1 MINLN
6 AANMYNVA
14 KEAQEKN
21 RAKFDAHL
29 ESVIRDY
36 ASRGATSVSFDN
48 DDEMWRV
55 LTEQQQASVAN
66 ELKEAGF
73 SVGTRRY
80 ADPLYVSWRGEQQK

>member
-6 AANMYNVA
+6 AANMYNIA

-29 ESVIRDY
+29 ESIIRDY
-36 ASRGATSVSFDN
+36 ASRGATSVSLDN
-48 DDEMWRV
+48 DDEMWKI
-55 LTEQQQASVAN
+55 LTEQQQADVAK
-66 ELKEAGF
+66 ELKNAGF

>member
-6 AANMYNVA
+6 AANMYNIA
-14 KEAQEKN
+14 KEAQKKN

-48 DDEMWRV
+48 NDEMWRV

-73 SVGTRRY
+73 FVGTRRF
-80 ADPLYVSWRGEQQK
+80 ADPLCISWKEKEQ

>member
-21 RAKFDAHL
+21 REKFDAHL

-36 ASRGATSVSFDN
+36 ANKGMTTASFDN

-55 LTEQQQASVAN
+55 LTEQQKDEVTK
-66 ELKEAGF
+66 ELRDAGF
-73 SVGTRRY
+73 FVGVRRF
-80 ADPLYVSWRGEQQK
+80 AEPLFVSWKEKKQ

>member
-1 MINLN
+1 MITIK
-6 AANMYNVA
+6 ATNMYDVA

-48 DDEMWRV
+48 DDEMWKM
-55 LTEQQQASVAN
+55 LTEQQQTDITK
-66 ELKEAGF
+66 ELRDAGF
-73 SVGTRRY
+73 FVGVRRY
-80 ADPLYVSWRGEQQK
+80 AEPLFISWKEKKQ

>member
-6 AANMYNVA
+6 A
-14 KEAQEKN
+14 
-21 RAKFDAHL
+21 AKFDAHL

-48 DDEMWRV
+48 NDEMWRV

-66 ELKEAGF
+66 ELKEAG
-73 SVGTRRY
+73 TRRF
-80 ADPLYVSWRGEQQK
+80 ADPLCISWKGKEQ

>member
-73 SVGTRRY
+73 FVGTRRF
-80 ADPLYVSWRGEQQK
+80 ADPLCISWKGKEQ

>member
-36 ASRGATSVSFDN
+36 ASRGATSVSLDS
-48 DDEMWRV
+48 DDEMWKI
-55 LTEQQQASVAN
+55 LTEQQQADVAK
-66 ELKEAGF
+66 ELKNAGF
-73 SVGTRRY
+73 FVGVRRF